1 MGELSGVRIFGPV
14 DNLLTLALDG
24 VSSRQRATAHNIANA
39 ETPGYKRQTVP
50 FETWLE
56 QSLAGSGRLELS
68 RSHPRHLSTTRTM
81 RHTAS
86 VEEVNVMRNDGNNVD
101 IEREAAQLAKD
112 TILYNALVQQ
122 LNSRYTAMR
131 SVIRDGR

>member
-1 MGELSGVRIFGPV
+1 MSGRLFSSV
-14 DNLLTLALDG
+14 DHLLTRALDG
-24 VSSRQRATAHNIANA
+24 VSSRQRATAHNLANA

-50 FETWLE
+50 FEAVLQ
-56 QSLAGSGRLELS
+56 QSLTEHGRQSMSRTHPKHLEGSYSSG
-68 RSHPRHLSTTRTM
+68 PPVAMTPD
-81 RHTAS
+81 
-86 VEEVNVMRNDGNNVD
+86 VNVMRNDGNNVD

-122 LNSRYTAMR
+122 VSSRYSALR

>member
-1 MGELSGVRIFGPV
+1 MSGVRIFGPV

-50 FETWLE
+50 FEAWLQE
-56 QSLAGSGRLELS
+56 SLVGRERLQLT
-68 RSHPRHLSTTRTM
+68 RSHPRHLSAARTVKRTM
-81 RHTAS
+81 LADES
-86 VEEVNVMRNDGNNVD
+86 NVMRNDGNNVD

-122 LNSRYTAMR
+122 LNSRYTALR